1 MKKSLFVLPALLM
14 ACGFEPEAG
23 TYDLELT
30 VVDNG
35 CDMDFEGESDTGD
48 AGDEGMTTDVELAE
62 DGSTVTL
69 DGEIVC
75 ARSGNGFTCEESE
88 QVLDA
93 SADID
98 PEMEG
103 IISFT
108 QIMDAQW
115 SDATSFDGDFS
126 FAFVCEGADCE
137 DVAAMVEMDLPCD
150 TNGTFAASMPAAA
163 DAE

>member
-1 MKKSLFVLPALLM
+1 MKKSLLVLPVLLM

-35 CDMDFEGESDTGD
+35 CDMDFEGEPDTGD
-48 AGDEGMTTDVELAE
+48 AGNEGLTTDVELAE

-69 DGEIVC
+69 DGDFVC
-75 ARSGNGFTCEESE
+75 DRDGNGFLCEVTEP
-88 QVLDA
+88 VLDA
-93 SADID
+93 SVDID
-98 PEMEG
+98 PDMEG

-108 QIMDAQW
+108 QMMDGDW
-115 SDATSFDGDFS
+115 SDATSFDGNFS